1 MTRTQ
6 HLFAILVSLG
16 SLVVIVELIR
26 RRKLKE
32 EYSFLWLL
40 TAVGMLVLSSWYDL
54 VEWLTRLSGAI
65 SPITTLFIFGLVF
78 LLLIS
83 VHFSTVISKLTSQV
97 RRLAQEMAILSAER
111 AEANMRTE
119 GRAASEAA
127 RGPDG
132 ESA

>member
-1 MTRTQ
+1 MTHTQ

-83 VHFSTVISKLTSQV
+83 VHFSTVISRLTSQV

-111 AEANMRTE
+111 DEAVARADRGE
-119 GRAASEAA
+119 GGGRRSTA
-127 RGPDG
+127 D
-132 ESA
+132 